1 MSNGDDVGTDTT
13 YVSGQYGPSSVIGFE
28 APWVEQYRRGF
39 FDNLMNLV
47 QQARPTPQ
55 MGVAGLDPFEMQAM
69 GMAGGLGGF
78 QPYLQQAGDAYGQGL
93 GATGQGIQAGYYGAQ
108 GYDPAMGQ
116 SFYNPYEEDVVQRS
130 LDDVYKNFA
139 TQDVAKRAG
148 AVGQG
153 AYGGGRGRLMAE
165 ERYNQLGRGMTDV
178 AGGLRHQGYTS
189 AQQQAQNAFADQQ
202 ARMQRAGQMGMQGA
216 QMYGNLGQGLMG
228 LGETGQQ
235 LLRNQMATLGG
246 LGQTARGIQDRMYQ
260 SQFDASSA
268 LAKEPY
274 ERMQFLQQM
283 MSGMFPQGPTTGI
296 QTTYN
301 PQPGQPDPFSII
313 RELFGFGGATG
324 AATGAATSGSGSSG
338 AAA

>member
-1 MSNGDDVGTDTT
+1 VIKDYIPGYQEGDVVDDDTEAGG
-13 YVSGQYGPSSVIGFE
+13 VYGPESVIGFE

-47 QQARPTPQ
+47 QQPRPTPQ

-78 QPYLQQAGDAYGQGL
+78 QPYLQQAGGAYGQGL

-108 GYDPAMGQ
+108 GYDPAMGK
-116 SFYNPYEEDVVQRS
+116 SFYNPYEEDVVQQS
-130 LDDVYKNFA
+130 LADVYKSYGLE
-139 TQDVAKRAG
+139 DVGARAG

-165 ERYNQLGRGMTDV
+165 ERFKQLGRGMTEA
-178 AGGLRHQGYTS
+178 AGGLRHQGYGA
-189 AQQQAQNAFADQQ
+189 AQQQAQQAFQDQQ
-202 ARMQRAGQMGMQGA
+202 QRMQRAGEMGMKGA
-216 QMYGNLGQGLMG
+216 QLYGNLGQGLMG
-228 LGETGQQ
+228 VGETGQQ

-268 LAKEPY
+268 LAREPY
-274 ERMQFLQQM
+274 ERTQFLQQM
-283 MSGMFPQGPTTGI
+283 MSGMFPSGPTTGI

-301 PQPGQPDPFSII
+301 PSRGTPQSMA
-313 RELFGFGGATG
+313 ELFSQYFGI
-324 AATGAATSGSGSSG
+324 
-338 AAA
+338 

>member
-13 YVSGQYGPSSVIGFE
+13 YVSGQYGPSSTVGFE

-47 QQARPTPQ
+47 QQPRPTPQ

-78 QPYLQQAGDAYGQGL
+78 QPYLQQAGGAYGQGL

-108 GYDPAMGQ
+108 GYDPAMGK
-116 SFYNPYEEDVVQRS
+116 SFYNPYEQDVVQRS

-139 TQDVAKRAG
+139 TQDVGARAG

-165 ERYNQLGRGMTDV
+165 ERYNQLGRGMTEA
-178 AGGLRHQGYTS
+178 AGGLRHQGYGA
-189 AQQQAQNAFADQQ
+189 AQQQAQQAFQDQQ
-202 ARMQRAGQMGMQGA
+202 GRMQRAGQMGMQGA
-216 QMYGNLGQGLMG
+216 GLYGNLGQGLMG
-228 LGETGQQ
+228 VGETGQQ

-260 SQFDASSA
+260 SQYDASSA

-274 ERMQFLQQM
+274 ERMQFLSSM
-283 MSGMFPQGPTTGI
+283 MQGMFPQGPTTGI

>member
-1 MSNGDDVGTDTT
+1 
-13 YVSGQYGPSSVIGFE
+13 
-28 APWVEQYRRGF
+28 
-39 FDNLMNLV
+39 LV
-47 QQARPTPQ
+47 QQPRPTPQ
-55 MGVAGLDPFEMQAM
+55 MGVAGLDPYEMQAM

-78 QPYLQQAGDAYGQGL
+78 QPYLQQAGGAYGHGL
-93 GATGQGIQAGYYGAQ
+93 GATGQGIQAGYYGAR
-108 GYDPAMGQ
+108 GYDPAMGK
-116 SFYNPYEEDVVQRS
+116 SFYNPYEEDVVQQS
-130 LDDVYKNFA
+130 LADVYKNFA
-139 TQDVAKRAG
+139 TQDVGARAG

-165 ERYNQLGRGMTDV
+165 ERYSQLGRGMAEA

-189 AQQQAQNAFADQQ
+189 AQQQAQRAFQEQQ
-202 ARMQRAGQMGMQGA
+202 QRMQRAGEMGMRGGQL
-216 QMYGNLGQGLMG
+216 YGNLGQGLVG

-283 MSGMFPQGPTTGI
+283 MQSMFPSGPTTGI

-301 PQPGQPDPFSII
+301 MPAYSESPLETIYDFLKS
-313 RELFGFGGATG
+313 FGGST
-324 AATGAATSGSGSSG
+324 
-338 AAA
+338 

>member
-1 MSNGDDVGTDTT
+1 MATHDLDPGNSYIPGD
-13 YVSGQYGPSSVIGFE
+13 YGPTSTIGFE

-47 QQARPTPQ
+47 QQPRPTPQ
-55 MGVAGLDPFEMQAM
+55 MGVAGLDPYEMQAM

-78 QPYLQQAGDAYGQGL
+78 QPYLQQAGSAYGQGL

-108 GYDPAMGQ
+108 GYDPAMGK
-116 SFYNPYEEDVVQRS
+116 SFYNPYEEDVVQQS
-130 LDDVYKNFA
+130 LADVYKSYGIE
-139 TQDVAKRAG
+139 DVGARAG

-165 ERYNQLGRGMTDV
+165 ERFKQLGRGMTEA
-178 AGGLRHQGYTS
+178 AGGLRHQGYGA
-189 AQQQAQNAFADQQ
+189 AQQQAQQAFQDQQ

-216 QMYGNLGQGLMG
+216 QIYGNLGQGLMG
-228 LGETGQQ
+228 VGETGQQ
-235 LLRNQMATLGG
+235 LLRNQMSTLGG

-283 MSGMFPQGPTTGI
+283 MQSMFPSGPTTGI
-296 QTTYN
+296 VTAYN
-301 PQPGQPDPFSII
+301 QQDPNSVNFLALLK
-313 RELFGFGGATG
+313 EMFGAG
-324 AATGAATSGSGSSG
+324 GSGLGGSG
-338 AAA
+338 GST

>member
-1 MSNGDDVGTDTT
+1 
-13 YVSGQYGPSSVIGFE
+13 
-28 APWVEQYRRGF
+28 
-39 FDNLMNLV
+39 
-47 QQARPTPQ
+47 
-55 MGVAGLDPFEMQAM
+55 MGVAGLDPYEMQAM

-78 QPYLQQAGDAYGQGL
+78 QPYLQQAGSAYGQGL

-108 GYDPAMGQ
+108 GYDPAMGK
-116 SFYNPYEEDVVQRS
+116 SFYNPYEEDVVQQS
-130 LDDVYKNFA
+130 LADVYKSYGIE
-139 TQDVAKRAG
+139 DVGARAG

-165 ERYNQLGRGMTDV
+165 ERFKQLGRGMTEA

-202 ARMQRAGQMGMQGA
+202 RRMQQAGAMGMQGA
-216 QMYGNLGQGLMG
+216 QIYGNLGQGLMG
-228 LGETGQQ
+228 VGETGQQ

-260 SQFDASSA
+260 SQYDASSA

-283 MSGMFPQGPTTGI
+283 MQAMFPSGPTTGI
-296 QTTYN
+296 TTAYN
-301 PQPGQPDPFSII
+301 QQDPNSVNFLALLK
-313 RELFGFGGATG
+313 EMFGAG
-324 AATGAATSGSGSSG
+324 GSGLGGSG
-338 AAA
+338 GST

>member
-1 MSNGDDVGTDTT
+1 MSNGDDVTTDTT
-13 YVSGQYGPSSVIGFE
+13 LPSGPGGPTSVIGFE

-47 QQARPTPQ
+47 QQPRPTPQ

-69 GMAGGLGGF
+69 GMAGGVGGF
-78 QPYLQQAGDAYGQGL
+78 QPYLEQAGGAYGQGL

-108 GYDPAMGQ
+108 GYDPAMGK
-116 SFYNPYEEDVVQRS
+116 SFYNPYEEDVVQQS

-139 TQDVAKRAG
+139 TQDVGARAG

-165 ERYNQLGRGMTDV
+165 ERYNQLGKGMTDV
-178 AGGLRHQGYTS
+178 AGGLRHQGYGA
-189 AQQQAQNAFADQQ
+189 AQQQAQQAFADQQ

-216 QMYGNLGQGLMG
+216 QIYGNLGQGLMG

-260 SQFDASSA
+260 SQYDASSD

-283 MSGMFPQGPTTGI
+283 MSQMFPQGPTTGI

-301 PQPGQPDPFSII
+301 PQPNQPDPFSII

-324 AATGAATSGSGSSG
+324 AATSGSGSSG

>member
-1 MSNGDDVGTDTT
+1 MSNGTT
-13 YVSGQYGPSSVIGFE
+13 SAQGPGSTISFE
-28 APWVEQYRRGF
+28 PPWIEEMRRGYLGNAW
-39 FDNLMNLV
+39 DWAK
-47 QQARPTPQ
+47 QPTPIPTQ
-55 MGVAGLDPFEMQAM
+55 QFAGLDPYELQAR
-69 GMAGGLGGF
+69 GMVGGLGGF
-78 QPYLQQAGDAYGQGL
+78 QPYIQQAGGAYGQGL

-108 GYDPAMGQ
+108 GYDPAMGK

-165 ERYNQLGRGMTDV
+165 ERYNQLGKGMAET
-178 AGGLRHQGYTS
+178 AGGLRQQGYTS

-216 QMYGNLGQGLMG
+216 GLYGNLGQGLMG

-283 MSGMFPQGPTTGI
+283 MQSMFPQGPTTGI

-301 PQPGQPDPFSII
+301 PQDPNQPSIYDI
-313 RELFGFGGATG
+313 IGNMFGFGG
-324 AATGAATSGSGSSG
+324 ATGAATSGSGSSG

>member
-1 MSNGDDVGTDTT
+1 MATHDLDTGNGYIPGD
-13 YVSGQYGPSSVIGFE
+13 YGPTSTIGFE

-47 QQARPTPQ
+47 QQPRPTPQ
-55 MGVAGLDPFEMQAM
+55 MGVAGLDPYEMQAM

-78 QPYLQQAGDAYGQGL
+78 QPYLQQAGGAYGQGL

-108 GYDPAMGQ
+108 GYDPAMGK
-116 SFYNPYEEDVVQRS
+116 SFYNPYEQDVVQQS
-130 LDDVYKNFA
+130 LADVYKSYGLE
-139 TQDVAKRAG
+139 DVGARAG

-165 ERYNQLGRGMTDV
+165 ERFKQLGRGMTEA

-202 ARMQRAGQMGMQGA
+202 ARMQRAGQMGLQGA
-216 QMYGNLGQGLMG
+216 QIYGNLGQGLVG
-228 LGETGQQ
+228 VGETGQQ
-235 LLRNQMATLGG
+235 LLRNQMSTLGG

-283 MSGMFPQGPTTGI
+283 MQAMFPSGPTTGI
-296 QTTYN
+296 TTAYN
-301 PQPGQPDPFSII
+301 QQDPNSVNFLALLK
-313 RELFGFGGATG
+313 EMFGAG
-324 AATGAATSGSGSSG
+324 GSGLGGST
-338 AAA
+338 